1 MLELPISDKNVFF
14 WWPDAQENA
23 PDPQQI
29 TSHLAQFAIDP
40 KASNLDITPQIVL
53 KEDIEFCRIDDRFSM
68 SKHRHVFCDLM
79 DPKLGTN
86 FAAIGPVMGGGHPP
100 YNALGHFD
108 EITGK
113 CEKYFVGTKHLV
125 QEPVFIPRSLDA
137 QEGDGYLLALVN
149 NYELM
154 TSELHL
160 VDTRDFSKP
169 QAIVLLPIRLRA
181 GLHGNWVDGQEL
193 ELVPN

>member
-1 MLELPISDKNVFF
+1 
-14 WWPDAQENA
+14 
-23 PDPQQI
+23 
-29 TSHLAQFAIDP
+29 
-40 KASNLDITPQIVL
+40 
-53 KEDIEFCRIDDRFSM
+53 
-68 SKHRHVFCDLM
+68 
-79 DPKLGTN
+79 
-86 FAAIGPVMGGGHPP
+86 
-100 YNALGHFD
+100 
-108 EITGK
+108 
-113 CEKYFVGTKHLV
+113 
-125 QEPVFIPRSLDA
+125 
-137 QEGDGYLLALVN
+137 VN